1 LDVDSVLAEVQLA
14 IEQIWDKGVE
24 KMWDLI
30 ELRETLIEDQ
40 KDFDKL
46 SPYNK
51 MIRKFEYYRM
61 LGHSWLC
68 NENR

>member
-1 LDVDSVLAEVQLA
+1 VDNVLWEVQYA

-24 KMWDLI
+24 QMWKLI
-30 ELRETLIEDQ
+30 ELRETLTEDQ
-40 KDFDKL
+40 KTYNTL

-61 LGHSWLC
+61 LKNIWGIC
-68 NENR
+68 N

>member
-1 LDVDSVLAEVQLA
+1 VDNVLWEVQYA

-24 KMWDLI
+24 QMWKLI
-30 ELRETLIEDQ
+30 ELRETLTEDQ
-40 KDFDKL
+40 KTYNTL

-61 LGHSWLC
+61 LEYIGLC
-68 NENR
+68 NDNNR

>member
-30 ELRETLIEDQ
+30 ELRETLTEDQ